1 MEYEG
6 TIFEKLVDPTLY
18 TGTHK
23 HRFDAYGRGKG
34 LHGSRDDYELLDS
47 GVMFEGSRSS
57 NAGFRGGAGTSTG
70 DASDRAESLWM
81 KSLRAA
87 VHSPSLAKRLH
98 DEKSGRAFG
107 GPSAGGRLH
116 RDAHHDHN
124 AVATETA
131 AGGGR
136 RPLIQAW
143 VLDEDGR
150 LLFDDQRTRSLLE
163 EDRHDATAIA
173 LQPPS
178 LAATTHN
185 FHSAQ
190 QQQQQQVQE
199 GRHGFHQSVPSAA
212 NSSVRLQRSGADTIK
227 QQSVTSHMRR
237 LLFVDDDAQ
246 HRRASPGRGRGGDRG
261 GVPYVVAAPDGDDG
275 DDILRGQTQQYEP
288 QEQFRRWY
296 HEDNNEDG
304 EDALHIESLHETMEM
319 ISAYEQQEQ
328 RQQQQQQQ
336 ERQRDQRQYQRW

>member
-47 GVMFEGSRSS
+47 GVMYEGSRSS
-57 NAGFRGGAGTSTG
+57 NSGFRGGAGTSTG

-107 GPSAGGRLH
+107 GPSGGRLN
-116 RDAHHDHN
+116 RDAYRDHN
-124 AVATETA
+124 AVATGTA
-131 AGGGR
+131 AGGG

-173 LQPPS
+173 LQPPA
-178 LAATTHN
+178 LAATTHHHN
-185 FHSAQ
+185 NAQQQQ

-199 GRHGFHQSVPSAA
+199 GRHGFHQSAPSAA
-212 NSSVRLQRSGADTIK
+212 NNSVRLQRSGADTIK

-237 LLFVDDDAQ
+237 LLFVDDDA
-246 HRRASPGRGRGGDRG
+246 HYRGASPGRGGGG

-275 DDILRGQTQQYEP
+275 QQYEP

-296 HEDNNEDG
+296 HQDNDEDG
-304 EDALHIESLHETMEM
+304 EDALHNGSLRETMEM

-328 RQQQQQQQ
+328 QQQQQSQK
-336 ERQRDQRQYQRW
+336 ERQHDQRQNQRW